1 MMIFPLLASVLLAA
15 AIALFLDLTPQ
26 QIADDFTRLVN
37 RKPTLKNKV
46 MLAKKKKKGNGLT
59 DSFNKIQ
66 LSLTAM
72 GKGGRFA
79 FVCSLSLV
87 LLIAGGTIAAMLGN
101 PLLIPIL
108 AVSMAGIPFLYIRSN
123 LAAYT
128 KHIDE
133 ELETALSVI
142 TSSYS
147 RTGDILSAVRE
158 NLSGLKPPIQG
169 IFQQFLSQT
178 TAVSADIRAAILDLK
193 KQIDNEIYRDWCDCL
208 LQCQED
214 KTLIPALSD
223 VVKRLSDVRVTNN
236 ELRTLTE
243 QPKKEY
249 WTMVGLLIA
258 NIPIL
263 FVINQDWC
271 ASLLD
276 TIPGKITLT
285 VTVLVIVIT
294 AVFLQRF
301 TKPIQIRR

>member
-26 QIADDFTRLVN
+26 RIADDLSRLIN
-37 RKPTLKNKV
+37 RKPTIKNKV
-46 MLAKKKKKGNGLT
+46 KLAKKKKKGRIA

-66 LSLTAM
+66 MSLSAM
-72 GKGGRFA
+72 GKGGQFA
-79 FVCSLSLV
+79 IVCTLSLV
-87 LLIAGGTIAAMLGN
+87 LLIAGGTLAAMIGN
-101 PLLIPIL
+101 LLLIPIL

-123 LAAYT
+123 LAAYM

-142 TSSYS
+142 TTPYS
-147 RTGDILSAVRE
+147 RTGDVISAIRE
-158 NLSGLKPPIQG
+158 NITGLKPPGQG
-169 IFQQFLSQT
+169 IFRYFLWQT

-258 NIPIL
+258 NIPLL
-263 FVINQDWC
+263 FIINQDWFMGLVQTT
-271 ASLLD
+271 A
-276 TIPGKITLT
+276 GKITLA
-285 VTVLVIVIT
+285 VTALVIVIT
-294 AVFLQRF
+294 AVFLQKF
-301 TKPIQIRR
+301 TKPIEIKR